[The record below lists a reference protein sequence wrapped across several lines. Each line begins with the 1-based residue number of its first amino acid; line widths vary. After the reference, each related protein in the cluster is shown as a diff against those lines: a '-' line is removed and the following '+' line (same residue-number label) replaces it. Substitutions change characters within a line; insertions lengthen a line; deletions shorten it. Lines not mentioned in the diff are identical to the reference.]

1 MRAVRPGVSSCPLP
15 IATAR
20 REERVSQRTGSG
32 NPKPHGDVV
41 PASARSLRSLE
52 AELPLNSRGI
62 GARSVFIKRCAILAL
77 R

>member
-20 REERVSQRTGSG
+20 REERVSERTGSG

-41 PASARSLRSLE
+41 PASARSLRSLG
-52 AELPLNSRGI
+52 SRASTQLDRNRREI
-62 GARSVFIKRCAILAL
+62 GFHKKMRDSRL